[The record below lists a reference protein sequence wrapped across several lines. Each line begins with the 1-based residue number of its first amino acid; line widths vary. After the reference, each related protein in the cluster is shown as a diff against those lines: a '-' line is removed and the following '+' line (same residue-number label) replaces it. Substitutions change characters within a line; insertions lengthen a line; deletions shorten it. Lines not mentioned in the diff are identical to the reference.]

1 MMVLC
6 FLMIDLVMLV
16 IFSIVEGV
24 SGDIG
29 AKRVPDKERS
39 ATTVGVSHLSHFF
52 YLFFLMLSLVKFIFF
67 FLVFFSSPFSSFFS
81 QCTILY
87 RIKDVSR
94 SSMCMCVIPWRGISS
109 LEYSMATKPFYRYI
123 YNILYLYCV

>member
-24 SGDIG
+24 SGEIG

-52 YLFFLMLSLVKFIFF
+52 YLFFLMLSLVNFIFF
-67 FLVFFSSPFSSFFS
+67 FRVSFFLHLFLLFFLNA
-81 QCTILY
+81 LY
-87 RIKDVSR
+87 YIGSR
-94 SSMCMCVIPWRGISS
+94 TYQGVLCV
-109 LEYSMATKPFYRYI
+109 
-123 YNILYLYCV
+123 CV

>member
-1 MMVLC
+1 
-6 FLMIDLVMLV
+6 MISVPRESLIRSVQPQLSESV
-16 IFSIVEGV
+16 IFRTFFTSLFLCYHWSI
-24 SGDIG
+24 
-29 AKRVPDKERS
+29 
-39 ATTVGVSHLSHFF
+39 
-52 YLFFLMLSLVKFIFF
+52 LFFSF
-67 FLVFFSSPFSSFFS
+67 VFFSSPFSSFFS